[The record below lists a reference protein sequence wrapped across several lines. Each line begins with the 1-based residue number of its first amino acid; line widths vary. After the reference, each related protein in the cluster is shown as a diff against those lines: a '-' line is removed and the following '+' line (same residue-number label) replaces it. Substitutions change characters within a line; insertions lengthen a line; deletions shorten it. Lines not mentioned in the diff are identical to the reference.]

1 MQTQVRP
8 ARQRSSGGRTLMLL
22 GLVLALAAAAIVFYI
37 TSSVQG
43 TLSQTVTVV
52 TAAMNLKSGT
62 ILTLDGTPPAV
73 QVQAAFAVKQVDKKL
88 APPDAYVFT
97 TQDAL
102 NTVLVNHV
110 VREDFLMGDI
120 LRNNDPRLAL
130 IGTTSGTSITNINPP
145 ALPDNSVL
153 AVLAVDNAGIGLQPG
168 DLIDIIATQTFTT
181 VDPKTKQAITDRISQ
196 TTLTK
201 VPVYAVDVPAKG
213 KIVVVLSNQDA
224 VYLAQL
230 ENSGYILTVVIRKPG
245 DPNDPSGANPPGG
258 NNDPTSPIDDT
269 NIFNHFGFPTPG
281 FP

>member
-43 TLSQTVTVV
+43 TLSQTVAVV
-52 TAAMNLKSGT
+52 AASMNLKSGT
-62 ILTLDGTPPAV
+62 ILTLDGAAPAV
-73 QVQAAFAVKQVDKKL
+73 QIQAAFAVKQVDKKL

-97 TQDAL
+97 NQDAL
-102 NTVLVNHV
+102 NTVLVIHV

-120 LRNNDPRLAL
+120 LRNNDPRLAP

-145 ALPDNSVL
+145 ALPNGSVL
-153 AVLAVDNAGIGLQPG
+153 AVLDVDNASIGLQPG
-168 DLIDIIATQTFTT
+168 DLVNIIATQSFVIT
-181 VDPKTKQAITDRISQ
+181 DPKTGATKTDRISQ

-230 ENSGYILTVVIRKPG
+230 EHSGYTLMVVIRKPG
-245 DPNDPSGANPPGG
+245 DPGDPSGSNPAGG
-258 NNDPTSPIDDT
+258 ANDPTSPVDDT
-269 NIFNHFGFPTPG
+269 SIFNHFGFPTPG